1 MAKKS
6 KEEIERKKRLAYTL
20 YVVNGF
26 DQRVIAE
33 ITEISERSISNWKQ
47 EGKWDEDREEQRMG
61 FEPQRKRLRQ
71 LFNRQLE
78 IIDGRD
84 HPENIANNSESDR
97 LNKLADAAKKLQTE
111 LSYQHK
117 AEAGKQFITFV
128 QQTYG
133 QAKAVEVVELWH
145 AYLMATV

>member
-20 YVVNGF
+20 YTVNGF
-26 DQRVIAE
+26 DQKVIAE
-33 ITEISERSISNWKQ
+33 ITEISERSIYNWKE

-78 IIDGRD
+78 
-84 HPENIANNSESDR
+84 DR
-97 LNKLADAAKKLQTE
+97 K
-111 LSYQHK
+111 S
-117 AEAGKQFITFV
+117 
-128 QQTYG
+128 
-133 QAKAVEVVELWH
+133 VV
-145 AYLMATV
+145 

>member
-128 QQTYG
+128 QQTHG
-133 QAKAVEVVELWH
+133 QAKAIEVVELWH
-145 AYLMATV
+145 SYLMATV